1 MADNVVKLRKLS
13 RGFIL
18 LIIIAVAVLI
28 GLLSSFYQIQPG
40 YEVII
45 LRLGKRQRQVI
56 DPGLHWKLPFGVETI
71 IREKINEIRTI
82 EFGYR
87 TERSGVQTVFSTQAF
102 PDVSLLITGDLNI
115 ADVKW
120 AVRYEIS
127 DLYKYRFT
135 FHDPEKTIA
144 DVARSVM
151 GKIIGDSSISE
162 VITYGK
168 EQVLQKVLERMRS
181 KINEYDLGVHIR
193 NIFFHKVEPPAEVKE
208 SYNEE
213 NLARQ
218 EREKLINESR
228 KEYNRV
234 IPKARGEAE
243 RMLAE
248 ARGYKT
254 ERINEATGK
263 ADRFRKLY
271 SEYVKNREV
280 TKQRLYIETLKDIL
294 PKLDVIIIDGQTD
307 KVIIPADLLK
317 SSVVVE
323 GGVQ

>member
-127 DLYKYRFT
+127 DLYKY
-135 FHDPEKTIA
+135 
-144 DVARSVM
+144 
-151 GKIIGDSSISE
+151 
-162 VITYGK
+162 
-168 EQVLQKVLERMRS
+168 
-181 KINEYDLGVHIR
+181 
-193 NIFFHKVEPPAEVKE
+193 
-208 SYNEE
+208 
-213 NLARQ
+213 
-218 EREKLINESR
+218 
-228 KEYNRV
+228 
-234 IPKARGEAE
+234 
-243 RMLAE
+243 
-248 ARGYKT
+248 
-254 ERINEATGK
+254 
-263 ADRFRKLY
+263 
-271 SEYVKNREV
+271 
-280 TKQRLYIETLKDIL
+280 
-294 PKLDVIIIDGQTD
+294 
-307 KVIIPADLLK
+307 
-317 SSVVVE
+317 
-323 GGVQ
+323 